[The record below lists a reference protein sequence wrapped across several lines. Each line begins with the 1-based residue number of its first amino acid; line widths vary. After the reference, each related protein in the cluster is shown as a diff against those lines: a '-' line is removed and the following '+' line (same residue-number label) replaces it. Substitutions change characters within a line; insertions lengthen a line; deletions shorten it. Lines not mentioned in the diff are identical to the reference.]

1 MYTRCN
7 MISPWIFCLT
17 KFLFLQLGMMNLTWF
32 PTFDEFR
39 WISILDWSD
48 EKIYLKLWLING
60 VPLRIERVCI
70 CLLIEKLIVLFAKSS
85 NYPIYF
91 SVLSIS
97 FYYIH
102 RFQVF
107 YFIITSLIILK
118 CKSKTHALVNNLR
131 LLLLSFRWIIRKSS
145 RIIDY
150 SNVSREKRIFVL
162 KKETSFLLLKNRT
175 LRNDL
180 FHETYFLYHKIAQK
194 RQN

>member
-162 KKETSFLLLKNRT
+162 KKETSFLLLKNHT

>member
-17 KFLFLQLGMMNLTWF
+17 KILFLQLGMMNLTWF

-162 KKETSFLLLKNRT
+162 KKETSFLLLKNHT

>member
-1 MYTRCN
+1 MR
-7 MISPWIFCLT
+7 
-17 KFLFLQLGMMNLTWF
+17 
-32 PTFDEFR
+32 
-39 WISILDWSD
+39 
-48 EKIYLKLWLING
+48 
-60 VPLRIERVCI
+60 VPLRIEWVCI
-70 CLLIEKLIVLFAKSS
+70 CLLIEKLIVLFAKLS
-85 NYPIYF
+85 NYPINF

-102 RFQVF
+102 RFQIF

-162 KKETSFLLLKNRT
+162 KKETFFLPLKNRT
-175 LRNDL
+175 LRNEYSMKPTFYSTKL
-180 FHETYFLYHKIAQK
+180 FKKDKTNL
-194 RQN
+194 